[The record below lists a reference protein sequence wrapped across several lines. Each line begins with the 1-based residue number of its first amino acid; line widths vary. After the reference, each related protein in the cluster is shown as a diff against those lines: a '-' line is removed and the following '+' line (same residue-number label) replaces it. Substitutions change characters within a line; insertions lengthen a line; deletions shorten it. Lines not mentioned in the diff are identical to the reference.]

1 MHLIPLIILAPG
13 DTNSTRCVAP
23 ATGSPS
29 PRKKRNNS
37 TPSRKNTV
45 EKKQILQQ
53 LISPSPQTRPKL
65 SLGEIIQMSD
75 NHLKPPVVAEPA
87 PSAEEKETSFFD
99 NSSPTSSSQTVLAP
113 DPKLEKKV
121 TFARLLSRVSAE
133 ISSGSEHEAGNG
145 HLASHTVSA
154 FNLSVELPQRSS
166 SVPPSPVT
174 NDIRS
179 PHSTSSNQGSDSLS
193 GSDLTLPDFGKHRR
207 NRLKVSSADS
217 ILAMFR
223 NYTSTTN
230 SFIMS
235 PTNTP
240 TASSPQEDLGNDDE
254 DSTSSMHTPHS
265 FSSAAPDSPVYY
277 RQGTIEVP
285 VLDALSAHKSNSAP
299 NHLHPPS
306 ILLEIPSGNNAINKC
321 LSPIRELP
329 TPMPS
334 PALTPIMPRPQR
346 TRSPSPQMCNSG
358 SDEENSRVEVR
369 REEEDEG
376 EKEKKRFSLG
386 SLANEITFPLSPLRM
401 RFSTLLCT
409 ITTNKWVAP
418 NRPTLKW
425 RISL

>member
-1 MHLIPLIILAPG
+1 MTPIKRKHHLINQPASLPL
-13 DTNSTRCVAP
+13 
-23 ATGSPS
+23 GSPS

-37 TPSRKNTV
+37 TPSRKNTD

-53 LISPSPQTRPKL
+53 LISPSATATQRPKL
-65 SLGEIIQMSD
+65 SLGEIIQMAD
-75 NHLKPPVVAEPA
+75 NNHLKPPVVADVLID
-87 PSAEEKETSFFD
+87 EKETSFFEAG
-99 NSSPTSSSQTVLAP
+99 SPSSSQTVLVP

-133 ISSGSEHEAGNG
+133 ISSSSEHDPTNG
-145 HLASHTVSA
+145 HTASA
-154 FNLSVELPQRSS
+154 FNLSVELPMRAS

-193 GSDLTLPDFGKHRR
+193 GSDLTLPDFGGKHRR

-223 NYTSTTN
+223 NYTSTTQ
-230 SFIMS
+230 SFVMS

-240 TASSPQEDLGNDDE
+240 TISSPQEDLGNDDE
-254 DSTSSMHTPHS
+254 DSISSMHTPHS
-265 FSSAAPDSPVYY
+265 HSFSSTAPDSPVYF
-277 RQGTIEVP
+277 RQGNAIEVP
-285 VLDALSAHKSNSAP
+285 VLDALSAHKTNTAQS
-299 NHLHPPS
+299 HLHPPT

-329 TPMPS
+329 SPMPS

-369 REEEDEG
+369 NMDEEEWIHRDS
-376 EKEKKRFSLG
+376 F
-386 SLANEITFPLSPLRM
+386 
-401 RFSTLLCT
+401 
-409 ITTNKWVAP
+409 
-418 NRPTLKW
+418 
-425 RISL
+425 